1 MIQRP
6 RVAEWWPP
14 NMSIF
19 GNPQPVNATLFEIK
33 IFAGVIKLVV

>member
-1 MIQRP
+1 MSQRP

-19 GNPQPVNATLFEIK
+19 GNPQPVNATLFGKTVE
-33 IFAGVIKLVV
+33 VLRLEYL